1 MSVRRSVMPY
11 RSRGPAPRLY
21 LLTMLGAGIFGG
33 RAWVV
38 GARPFSARLDPNR
51 QLFPDSCLYDM
62 SYLLDAPAGR
72 HGFLTTRP
80 DGHFYWA
87 DGTRAR
93 FWGINIASRSLRRPP
108 EEIDRAAGVLA

>member
-1 MSVRRSVMPY
+1 MPN
-11 RSRGPAPRLY
+11 RSRGLASRLFF
-21 LLTMLGAGIFGG
+21 LALLGAGIFGG

-38 GARPFSARLDPNR
+38 GARPFTTRLEPDRP
-51 QLFPDSCLYDM
+51 LYPDSCLCDM

-72 HGFLTTRP
+72 HGFLTTHP

-93 FWGINIASRSLRRPP
+93 FWGINISSRSLR
-108 EEIDRAAGVLA
+108 